1 MPPRKEAPVPELF
14 KHLSVGQMAAL
25 FCLGS
30 LGVTW
35 LGVLLFQRL
44 VHRWIH
50 GRRNANE
57 MIRLTLASFST
68 LYGILLGLIAVEA
81 YQDFSAVGDV
91 VSKEALAIA
100 ALHQDF
106 EGFPQPTRGELQE
119 KLRAYAREAIDA
131 VHPPPDVV
139 QNPHS
144 SSAALTGLFAQVMN
158 FQAKLKSEEIVQA
171 ETFTRLNTLVE
182 HRRYLIA
189 AGDGGIPKALWWVVC
204 LGGLLLIGLLCIFDM
219 ELHVHL
225 ILSSAMALFMG
236 SVVFLIAVLD
246 NPFNGGLTVDSAPI
260 EAVLATFPDV
270 R

>member
-1 MPPRKEAPVPELF
+1 MPGLF
-14 KHLSVGQMAAL
+14 KHLSVAQMAAL

-35 LGVLLFQRL
+35 LGVFLFRRL
-44 VHRWIH
+44 AHQWIH

-57 MIRLTLASFST
+57 MIGLTLAAFST
-68 LYGILLGLIAVEA
+68 LYGILLGLLAVEA

-91 VSKEALAIA
+91 VSKEASAIA

-106 EGFPQPTRGELQE
+106 EGFPQPTRDELQE
-119 KLRAYAREAIDA
+119 KLRDYAREAIDA
-131 VHPPPDVV
+131 VHPPPDVP
-139 QNPHS
+139 QDPHS
-144 SSAALTGLFAQVMN
+144 RSPGLRAIFAQVMA
-158 FQAKLKSEEIVQA
+158 FQAKLKIEEIVQA

-189 AGDGGIPKALWWVVC
+189 AGENGIPKELWRVVC
-204 LGGLLLIGLLCIFDM
+204 LGGILLIGLMCIFDM

-225 ILSSAMALFMG
+225 ILSGAMALFLG
-236 SVVFLIAVLD
+236 SAVFLIAAMD
-246 NPFNGGLTVDSAPI
+246 NPFNGGMTIDSAPI
-260 EAVLATFPDV
+260 EAVLTTMG